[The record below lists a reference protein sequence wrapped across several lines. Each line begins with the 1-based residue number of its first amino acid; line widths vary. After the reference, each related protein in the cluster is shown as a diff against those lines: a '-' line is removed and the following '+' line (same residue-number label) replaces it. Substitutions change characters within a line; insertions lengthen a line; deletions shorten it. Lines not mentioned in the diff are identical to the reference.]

1 MKKSLT
7 AMLKSIS
14 KFFTRSFYLD
24 ETKDEDVVNEIKKI
38 LETTSIALPKEHGE
52 IGKAWRTKYT
62 KRIDGND
69 IIIDS
74 NYEILKITKWEIIYL
89 RKHKTRADM
98 YKHKIILDRFP
109 LQFNKKKSF
118 ISPGFM
124 KSFMQKYLRVLAN
137 NTIVSGMQ

>member
-1 MKKSLT
+1 
-7 AMLKSIS
+7 MLKSIR
-14 KFFTRSFYLD
+14 KFFTRSFWLD

-52 IGKAWRTKYT
+52 IGKAWRSKYT
-62 KRIDGND
+62 KRVEGND

-74 NYEILKITKWEIIYL
+74 TYEILKITKWEIIYL
-89 RKHKTRADM
+89 RKHKVRDDM
-98 YKHKIILDRFP
+98 YKHKITLDRFP

-124 KSFMQKYLRVLAN
+124 KNFMQEYLRVLAN
-137 NTIVSGMQ
+137 NTIARKMQ